1 MQPDQIDVQDDARN
15 SMGDTTTIS
24 AARLIDPLVADPV
37 FRFAGASQTATKLD
51 KLDDELAKV
60 LTRFGIDHFVLYQAT
75 DRGRRPTGARI
86 CGPMHRSWRK
96 HYVDNGMANYDEL
109 LSSGLN
115 SVAPTTWTKF
125 CTERK
130 ISDGQ
135 KLLFDEA
142 RSFGLHDG
150 FYLPIHQAD
159 GSIHGVS
166 MMVPHKL
173 EADSRTLAALHLLAL
188 YYSMA
193 AHRLGLNPPEPPSP
207 PEASKHLLT
216 PRQRQCLQWVR
227 AGKSSWEIGEILDL
241 SEHTVNEHLE
251 EARRRL
257 KVHTTTQA
265 VIEAALRGLI
275 HI

>member
-1 MQPDQIDVQDDARN
+1 VDVREDALEE
-15 SMGDTTTIS
+15 MADPTTIS
-24 AARLIDPLVADPV
+24 AVHLADPLVADTV
-37 FRFAGASQTATKLD
+37 FRFADASQTAGNLEKLD
-51 KLDDELAKV
+51 EELAKV
-60 LTRFGIDHFVLYQAT
+60 LGRFGINHFVLYQAT

-86 CGPMHRSWRK
+86 SGPIHRDWRK
-96 HYVDNGMANYDEL
+96 HYVENGMANYDEL

-125 CTERK
+125 RTDNS

-142 RSFGLHDG
+142 RSFGLRDG
-150 FYLPIHQAD
+150 FYLPIHQPD
-159 GSIHGVS
+159 GSMHGVS

-173 EADSRTLAALHLLAL
+173 EADSRLLAALHLLAL
-188 YYSMA
+188 YYSIA
-193 AHRLGLNPPEPPSP
+193 ANRLGLNPPEPPSP
-207 PEASKHLLT
+207 PEASRYILT

-227 AGKSSWEIGEILDL
+227 AGKSSWEIGEILGL
-241 SEHTVNEHLE
+241 SEHTVSEHLE
-251 EARRRL
+251 ESRRRL

>member
-1 MQPDQIDVQDDARN
+1 MGMTATSSFALLNQPVHA
-15 SMGDTTTIS
+15 G
-24 AARLIDPLVADPV
+24 PV
-37 FRFAGASQTATKLD
+37 FSFAEISQTAATLD
-51 KLDDELAKV
+51 EVDDALARI
-60 LTRFGIDHFVLYQAT
+60 LTAFGIAHFVLYQAT
-75 DRGRRPTGARI
+75 DRARRPTGARI
-86 CGPMHRSWRK
+86 AGPMHKDWRM

-109 LSSGLN
+109 LRSGLS

-125 CTERK
+125 CAETQ

-142 RSFGLHDG
+142 RSFGLEDG
-150 FYLPIHQAD
+150 FYLPIHQPD
-159 GSIHGVS
+159 GSMHGVS
-166 MMVPHKL
+166 MMVPHRL
-173 EADSRTLAALHLLAL
+173 EADSRLLAALHLLAI
-188 YYSMA
+188 YYSIA
-193 AHRLGLNPPEPPSP
+193 ANRLGLSPPEPPSP
-207 PEASKHLLT
+207 PEASKSLLT

-227 AGKSSWEIGEILDL
+227 AGKSSWEIGEILSL
-241 SEHTVNEHLE
+241 SEHTISEHLE

>member
-1 MQPDQIDVQDDARN
+1 MADV
-15 SMGDTTTIS
+15 TTIS
-24 AARLIDPLVADPV
+24 AAYLADPSVAETV
-37 FRFAGASQTATKLD
+37 FRFAGASQRATDLAT
-51 KLDDELAKV
+51 LDDELMKV
-60 LTRFGIDHFVLYQAT
+60 LGQFGINHFVLYQAT

-86 CGPMHRSWRK
+86 SGPMHRDWRK
-96 HYVDNGMANYDEL
+96 HYIDNGMANYDEL
-109 LSSGLN
+109 LKSGLN
-115 SVAPTTWTKF
+115 SAAPTTWTKF
-125 CTERK
+125 RAENQ

-142 RSFGLHDG
+142 RSFGLKDG

-159 GSIHGVS
+159 GSMYGVS

-173 EADSRTLAALHLLAL
+173 EADSRLLAALHLLSI
-188 YYSMA
+188 YYSFA
-193 AHRLGLNPPEPPSP
+193 ANRLGLEVPEPPSP
-207 PEASKHLLT
+207 PSDVRRLLT

-257 KVHTTTQA
+257 NVHTTTQA

>member
-1 MQPDQIDVQDDARN
+1 MDVREDAQED
-15 SMGDTTTIS
+15 MGETATIS
-24 AARLIDPLVADPV
+24 AAHLADPLVADTV
-37 FRFAGASQTATKLD
+37 FRFADASQTAAHLD

-60 LTRFGIDHFVLYQAT
+60 LTRFGISHFVLYQAT

-86 CGPMHRSWRK
+86 SGPTHRDWRK

-109 LSSGLN
+109 LSSGL
-115 SVAPTTWTKF
+115 STVAPTTWTKF
-125 CTERK
+125 RADNA

-142 RSFGLHDG
+142 RSFGLRDG
-150 FYLPIHQAD
+150 FYLPIHQPD
-159 GSIHGVS
+159 GSMNGVS

-173 EADSRTLAALHLLAL
+173 ESDSRVLAALHLLAL
-188 YYSMA
+188 YYAIA
-193 AHRLGLNPPEPPSP
+193 ARRLGLSPPEPPSP
-207 PEASKHLLT
+207 PEATKHILT

-227 AGKSSWEIGEILDL
+227 AGKSSWEIGEILGL

-265 VIEAALRGLI
+265 VIEAALGGLI